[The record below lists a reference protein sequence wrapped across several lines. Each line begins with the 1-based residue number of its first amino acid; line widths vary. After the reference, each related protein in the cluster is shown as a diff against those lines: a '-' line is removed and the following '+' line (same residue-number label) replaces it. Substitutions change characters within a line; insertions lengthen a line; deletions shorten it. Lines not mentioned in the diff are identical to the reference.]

1 VRAAVVRAEP
11 KIRITHP
18 GGYRELSI
26 ADAIVLADELNA
38 ALAEALPQVKVPA
51 KPELRVGARVRR
63 TALPY
68 RGCPVGTLGT
78 VRLIHPGGLFVNV
91 AVDGADVEPWDV
103 QFFEVIG

>member
-1 VRAAVVRAEP
+1 VLHLEP
-11 KIRITHP
+11 RIQVTRP
-18 GGYRELSI
+18 GGYSNLTIEEAQRLR
-26 ADAIVLADELNA
+26 DDLNVAIG
-38 ALAEALPQVKVPA
+38 EAIPQVKVPA
-51 KPELRVGARVRR
+51 KPELRPGARVRR